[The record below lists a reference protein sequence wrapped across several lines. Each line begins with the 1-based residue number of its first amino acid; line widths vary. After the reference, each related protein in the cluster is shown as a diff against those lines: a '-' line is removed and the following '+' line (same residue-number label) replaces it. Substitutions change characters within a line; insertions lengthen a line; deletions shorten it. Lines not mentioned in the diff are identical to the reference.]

1 MPVDVARIAFAQRE
15 YRSVTAT
22 DAAVQT
28 KHPLAT
34 ELTYNTFLAN
44 ETDATAFG
52 QNILDLRK
60 VERMTWSCYV
70 NRQNYSLEVGDTITV
85 TYPRFGLAAG
95 KNFIVKRVKRDSNLL
110 YDELT
115 LYGPQ

>member
-1 MPVDVARIAFAQRE
+1 MPADVARIAFAQRE
-15 YRSVTAT
+15 YRSVTST
-22 DAAVQT
+22 DAAVKT

-44 ETDATAFG
+44 ETDASAFG
-52 QNILDLRK
+52 AAVLDLRK

-70 NRQNYSLEVGDTITV
+70 NKQNYSLEVGDTISMV
-85 TYPRFGLAAG
+85 YPRFGLASG

-115 LYGPQ
+115 LYGPE